1 MTLSTIET
9 LQQKII
15 GQRSHKRFGAY
26 DKCDYWNKSEVELVS
41 QLCTQVMLLMNSKKM
56 FEITYGPGKYT
67 LPKDFD
73 ETKVQ
78 QELEN
83 FFSFFNIMGKRNANT
98 SFRTALIYCSRTKRT
113 SWTMRGFKILCQVTK
128 AAQVRKIW
136 CTSTFMQLS
145 TWTKKEIRWPI
156 LRFRSQKTYSSKKTM
171 LMNKWKSKKMK
182 QRRWKR
188 ARNAMGEDTDCM
200 IDFLW
205 DIIN

>member
-1 MTLSTIET
+1 MGLESTLSPRT
-9 LQQKII
+9 LM
-15 GQRSHKRFGAY
+15 KR
-26 DKCDYWNKSEVELVS
+26 KS
-41 QLCTQVMLLMNSKKM
+41 SKNLRTS
-56 FEITYGPGKYT
+56 FP
-67 LPKDFD
+67 
-73 ETKVQ
+73 
-78 QELEN
+78 
-83 FFSFFNIMGKRNANT
+83 FFNIMGKRNANT